1 MKNAHN
7 PGFTEEEKGGKNE
20 NVSQIQQHAG
30 DFFKSGGSQL
40 ILKFYRQKI
49 ISYTLQFKLKR
60 ALMYLP
66 LENKI

>member
-30 DFFKSGGSQL
+30 NFFKSGGSQ
-40 ILKFYRQKI
+40 I